1 MIKKSPRLHQNYM
14 QAYRDRESILNQELV
29 NKSELSQQLE
39 DIYRFTMDL
48 PVIKMVARV
57 EELLLQVRAAEN
69 MDEIKFGKSGSYD
82 FARTAFP
89 RLDVQGQHM
98 RIYIDNPE
106 EAETGLKLEM
116 QKIIRRNTQ
125 LLEMDEHYQVLKE
138 MYAGQNQLEEIN

>member
-57 EELLLQVRAAEN
+57 EELLLQEIGRAH
-69 MDEIKFGKSGSYD
+69 
-82 FARTAFP
+82 
-89 RLDVQGQHM
+89 V
-98 RIYIDNPE
+98 
-106 EAETGLKLEM
+106 
-116 QKIIRRNTQ
+116 
-125 LLEMDEHYQVLKE
+125 
-138 MYAGQNQLEEIN
+138 